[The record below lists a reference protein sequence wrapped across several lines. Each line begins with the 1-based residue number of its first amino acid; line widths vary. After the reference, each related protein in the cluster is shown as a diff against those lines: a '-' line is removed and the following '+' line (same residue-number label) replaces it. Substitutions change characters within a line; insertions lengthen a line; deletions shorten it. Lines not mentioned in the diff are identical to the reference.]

1 MTTEES
7 LQELINS
14 NKNKSVVI
22 DGKKYF
28 IGKHVKEP
36 VRAKL
41 HEAKEG
47 GILPLAALI
56 PAIIAAL
63 SGAAGIAGGI
73 ATTVQKAKE
82 SQKTDLEKEKLQTEI
97 DSMKKDQAKGG
108 VSVGKGLY
116 LNPYEGSRQKSQGK
130 GLYLDPYKGRGLNDF
145 LKNQISTSES
155 LSSKDKDD
163 FKKICKSLKN
173 GCLCKTKNGKGLYL
187 KPFEL

>member
-1 MTTEES
+1 MTTGELSEESLEQS

-28 IGKHVKEP
+28 IGKHVKEQ
-36 VRAKL
+36 VKEKL
-41 HEAKEG
+41 KEG

-56 PAIIAAL
+56 PAIIAGL

-97 DSMKKDQAKGG
+97 EKMKG
-108 VSVGKGLY
+108 
-116 LNPYEGSRQKSQGK
+116 GK

-163 FKKICKSLKN
+163 LKKICKSLKN
-173 GCLCKTKNGKGLYL
+173 GCLCKIKNGKGLYL
-187 KPFEL
+187 KPFPTDPLPK